1 MIPRVRDGYQLATE
15 SSHISNKHEW
25 NNCFIKKTHKILR
38 ILLDF
43 ICKKPPIFSLLLI
56 LSRRVIVTIF
66 GEHGIMAHIPWWLS
80 QSEFWYRI
88 ALSNDSV
95 FNNRRYKY
103 TTFPRD
109 VIDFSYLQ
117 GCLICCDLSFQCP
130 SFIFVFRY
138 FWWRLYEAYIRWKF
152 SGLVAARRLDKME
165 KRQWKDC
172 ERIYSR
178 VRVGI
183 HWQTHPKSDKASL
196 LNCAPACRPSFSAF
210 PPPHPPPPTP
220 HPKLLKSGLEWK
232 IVWAAR

>member
-1 MIPRVRDGYQLATE
+1 MMDSQRGAY
-15 SSHISNKHEW
+15 
-25 NNCFIKKTHKILR
+25 
-38 ILLDF
+38 
-43 ICKKPPIFSLLLI
+43 
-56 LSRRVIVTIF
+56 RRVGYNHRIYPTSSSGIIVLLKTPTKYREFFSTLFCLFVKTTDSQLVFNFEQTRTVIIF

-80 QSEFWYRI
+80 QSELWSWI

-95 FNNRRYKY
+95 FNSRRYRY
-103 TTFPRD
+103 ITFPCD

-117 GCLICCDLSFQCP
+117 GCLFCCDLSFQCP

-165 KRQWKDC
+165 KRQWWKDC

-178 VRVGI
+178 ARVGI

-196 LNCAPACRPSFSAF
+196 
-210 PPPHPPPPTP
+210 
-220 HPKLLKSGLEWK
+220 
-232 IVWAAR
+232 